1 MVEKIKLAV
10 LLSGGGRTL
19 QNFIDK
25 IAAGELD
32 AQIVAVISS
41 RADAYGLE
49 RAKKHSLPHFVVPAR
64 DYIIRRE
71 NLPADIL
78 EIDTRRRDEGRHAHP
93 VCWEDRLIFP
103 LVSGNFF
110 DFKPFSEKLVEV
122 LDQHCP
128 DLIAMAGFMCYWEI
142 PEKYAGKVMNI
153 HPALIPAFCGDGLYG
168 HYVHEAVIEYGAKF
182 SGCTVHF
189 ADNQYDHGPI
199 ILQRVVEVKDDDT
212 PDSLAD
218 RVFKEECIAYPE
230 AIQLFAEGR
239 LKIKS
244 RRVHNLPG

>member
-1 MVEKIKLAV
+1 MPEKIKLAV

-32 AQIVAVISS
+32 AQIVVVISS
-41 RADAYGLE
+41 RTDAYGLE
-49 RAKKHSLPHFVVPAR
+49 RAKKHSLAHSVVPSR
-64 DYIIRRE
+64 DYIIYRK

-78 EIDTRRRDEGRHAHP
+78 ETDIKRRCQGRPARPVPYEGRQ
-93 VCWEDRLIFP
+93 IFP

-110 DFKPFSEKLVEV
+110 DFDPFSEKLVEA
-122 LDQHCP
+122 LDQYAP
-128 DLIAMAGFMCYWEI
+128 GLIAMAGFMCYWEI
-142 PEKYAGKVMNI
+142 PERYAGKVMNI

-168 HYVHEAVIEYGAKF
+168 HYVHEAVVEYGARV

-218 RVFKEECIAYPE
+218 KVFQEECIAYPQ

-239 LKIKS
+239 LKIKD
-244 RRVHNLPG
+244 RRVHILPG